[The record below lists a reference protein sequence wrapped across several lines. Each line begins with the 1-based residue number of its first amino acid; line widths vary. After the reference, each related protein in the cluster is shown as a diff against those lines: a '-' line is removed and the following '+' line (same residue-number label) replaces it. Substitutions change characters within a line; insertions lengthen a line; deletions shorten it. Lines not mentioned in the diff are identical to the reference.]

1 MAMTMG
7 SLFDG
12 AGTMPFAGSLCG
24 IETLW
29 SSEIEKFPLAVTA
42 KRFPRV
48 KQLGDITKID
58 GSKIEPV
65 DIVTFGSPCQDLSI
79 AGRREGLKGERSGL
93 FMEAVRIIKEMR
105 HETERRADEPIRP
118 RYAVW
123 ENVPGAYSSNGGED
137 FRAVLE
143 ELCRVVD
150 PGVHVPRPAGGR
162 WKPAGAIVGAGFS
175 VAWRTLDA
183 KHWGV
188 PQRRRRVWLVA
199 DFGGQRAPEILFE
212 REGLQRSF
220 KPSRETWEALRRNL
234 EESVGATDSS
244 MVDDRLSDTDG
255 GAVERVDACENH
267 AQDGR
272 YKLTEKVPTL
282 SSKMGQGGDNVPYTL
297 YTYVGNSSGD
307 EVAGTIDASYYKG
320 TGSRSGNEREF
331 VAIALDRSAYNQG
344 KNAKYDMGVD
354 PEGIAFTVTAKGPG
368 AVCCGETQYVVR
380 RLTPLE
386 CCRLQGMPD
395 WWCADVPHA
404 DTPEYK
410 MWGNGMALPN
420 ALYIMQGFAERA
432 EKEVEI

>member
-1 MAMTMG
+1 MG

-79 AGRREGLKGERSGL
+79 AGKREGLKGERSGL

-183 KHWGV
+183 QYWGV
-188 PQRRRRVWLVA
+188 PQRRRRVWAVA
-199 DFGGQRAPEILFE
+199 DFGGHRAAEILFK
-212 REGLQRSF
+212 R
-220 KPSRETWEALRRNL
+220 
-234 EESVGATDSS
+234 
-244 MVDDRLSDTDG
+244 DG
-255 GAVERVDACENH
+255 VQGDFEACEE
-267 AQDGR
+267 AWDGSR
-272 YKLTEKVPTL
+272 PETRR
-282 SSKMGQGGDNVPYTL
+282 GAG
-297 YTYVGNSSGD
+297 
-307 EVAGTIDASYYKG
+307 VAGRTVFAIGNGQAAGTGLHDTVESLNCMHDAQALITIDRAA
-320 TGSRSGNEREF
+320 F
-331 VAIALDRSAYNQG
+331 NQG
-344 KNAKYDMGVD
+344 ANAKYDFD
-354 PEGIAFTVTAKGPG
+354 IDDSGIAQTIVARGPG
-368 AVCCGETQYVVR
+368 AVCDIRKLLPIR
-380 RLTPLE
+380 RFTPTE
-386 CCRLQGMPD
+386 CARLQGMPD
-395 WWCADVPHA
+395 WWCADIPRA

-420 ALYIMQGFAERA
+420 ALYVMEGIAATSGE
-432 EKEVEI
+432 EEIKQ

>member
-79 AGRREGLKGERSGL
+79 AGKREGLKGERSGL
-93 FMEAVRIIKEMR
+93 FMEATRIIKEMR
-105 HETERRADEPIRP
+105 HETERRANQPIRP

-183 KHWGV
+183 QYWGV
-188 PQRRRRVWLVA
+188 PQRRRRIWIVA
-199 DFGGQRAPEILFE
+199 DFGGEGAPEILFK
-212 REGLQRSF
+212 REGLHRRF
-220 KPSRETWEALRRNL
+220 AKSRATWERVA
-234 EESVGATDSS
+234 ETVEGSIGSASVWDCRGN
-244 MVDDRLSDTDG
+244 G
-255 GAVERVDACENH
+255 
-267 AQDGR
+267 DGR
-272 YKLTEKVPTL
+272 TAATLMGDHQNRVTDYTSVVYAIGNGQAAGTGLHEKVESL
-282 SSKMGQGGDNVPYTL
+282 NCMHDAQAVIAIDR
-297 YTYVGNSSGD
+297 
-307 EVAGTIDASYYKG
+307 EV
-320 TGSRSGNEREF
+320 
-331 VAIALDRSAYNQG
+331 V
-344 KNAKYDMGVD
+344 
-354 PEGIAFTVTAKGPG
+354 AKGPG
-368 AVCCGETQYVVR
+368 AICDKKIR
-380 RLTPLE
+380 RLTPTE
-386 CCRLQGMPD
+386 CARLQGMPS
-395 WWCADVPHA
+395 WWCADIPHSDSA
-404 DTPEYK
+404 EYK

-420 ALYIMQGFAERA
+420 ALYVMEGFIENNTAKRG
-432 EKEVEI
+432 KEAGEQ

>member
-1 MAMTMG
+1 MTMG

-183 KHWGV
+183 QYWGV
-188 PQRRRRVWLVA
+188 PQRRRRVWVVA
-199 DFGGQRAPEILFE
+199 DFGGEGAPEILFK
-212 REGLQRSF
+212 REGM
-220 KPSRETWEALRRNL
+220 RRNFK
-234 EESVGATDSS
+234 ESRAAWEGTASNVEGSVGGAGATS
-244 MVDDRLSDTDG
+244 LA
-255 GAVERVDACENH
+255 AVVYAIGN
-267 AQDGR
+267 
-272 YKLTEKVPTL
+272 
-282 SSKMGQGGDNVPYTL
+282 GQT
-297 YTYVGNSSGD
+297 
-307 EVAGTIDASYYKG
+307 AGTGLHDKVESLNCMHDAQA
-320 TGSRSGNEREF
+320 
-331 VAIALDRSAYNQG
+331 VIALDRAAFNQG
-344 KNAKYDMGVD
+344 ENAQYDIGIS
-354 PEGIAFTVTAKGPG
+354 ENGIAQTVVAKGPG
-368 AVCCGETQYVVR
+368 AAAQYGKKIR
-380 RLTPLE
+380 RFTPTE
-386 CCRLQGMPD
+386 CARLQGMPD
-395 WWCADVPHA
+395 WWCADIPHA

-420 ALYIMQGFAERA
+420 ALYVMEGIAARA
-432 EKEVEI
+432 EKEEEE